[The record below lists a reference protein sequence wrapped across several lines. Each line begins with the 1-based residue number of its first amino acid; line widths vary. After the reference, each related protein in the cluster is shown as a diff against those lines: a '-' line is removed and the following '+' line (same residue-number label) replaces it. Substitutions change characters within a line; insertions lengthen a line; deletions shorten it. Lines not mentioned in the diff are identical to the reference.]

1 MENKEEAPHFIE
13 VLEKTKLA
21 LTQENTVQLK
31 ALSDQT
37 IHSASVYQDTDS
49 ISIAVIIY
57 AVSKLIEKKRFLKL
71 SPNHWN
77 KFTKKFNSSISLA
90 IKAIKEKRFL
100 ELQKN
105 LGQARKAIESCAPGI
120 KPIVQDVLKKASI
133 NKASKIYEH
142 GISLG
147 QTAKL
152 LGLNEWELAEYT
164 GQRSAP
170 DNKFNESITVE
181 KRAKLAMEFFS

>member
-1 MENKEEAPHFIE
+1 MQDKKEDLHFID
-13 VLEKTKLA
+13 VLEKTQQA
-21 LTQENTVQLK
+21 LKQENPLQLK
-31 ALSDQT
+31 SLSDQT

-57 AVSKLIEKKRFLKL
+57 ALSKLIEKKKYLKL
-71 SPNHWN
+71 SPSHWN
-77 KFTKKFNSSISLA
+77 KFTKKFNTSISLA
-90 IKAIKEKRFL
+90 IKAIKEKKYI

-164 GQRSAP
+164 GGRGIT
-170 DNKFNESITVE
+170 DNRYNESVKIE
-181 KRAKLAMEFFS
+181 RRAKMAMEFFS